1 MFFSWRVNRL
11 MHGEEEMTLDSS
23 QSLPSSM
30 RDIGNILI
38 TDFILYI
45 THYADFLLLT
55 LFKTCSPLMIIR
67 SKGD

>member
-1 MFFSWRVNRL
+1 

-55 LFKTCSPLMIIR
+55 LFKTCSPQMIIR